1 MPPALQGD
9 NVEAAGAGGPAGFVL
24 QEEVGGKRQ
33 SLLLAPI
40 DTGERSAE
48 LRMQPVADFDEY
60 YCIGIE
66 HDQIELATLA
76 SPVTRQRLQALPL
89 QKGKGLV
96 FSGLACAAGRCAGH

>member
-66 HDQIELATLA
+66 HDQIELAPLA
-76 SPVTRQRLQALPL
+76 SPVALQ
-89 QKGKGLV
+89 
-96 FSGLACAAGRCAGH
+96 